1 MQDTSPENVIYRIQ
15 RLIDERIEDNAQV
28 LISGGIDKMEKYMY
42 ICGKIHTLDQIKQEL
57 SNLLNPKEPET
68 DDETNITRLR
78 D

>member
-1 MQDTSPENVIYRIQ
+1 MQEINPENIIYKIQ
-15 RLIDERIEDNAQV
+15 RSLDELLENSTQV
-28 LISGGIDKMEKYMY
+28 LVSGGIDKMEKYMY

>member
-57 SNLLNPKEPET
+57 SNLLNPKEPDN
-68 DDETNITRLR
+68 DDDKVTRIR
-78 D
+78 R